1 VAPTNVVPANDPAIK
16 RRVIT
21 MLIQSIAVKDY
32 MNTSLVMFAPEMDVM
47 QAIVVLVK
55 NRISAAP
62 VLNERGDLVGV
73 LSEKDCMNV
82 AVNAGYHEEYGG
94 QVKDFMSVSVVSVEA
109 NDTVIDVANMFLN
122 TERRR
127 FPVLEDNRLV
137 GVISRRDVLRALV
150 DINKR

>member
-1 VAPTNVVPANDPAIK
+1 
-16 RRVIT
+16 
-21 MLIQSIAVKDY
+21 
-32 MNTSLVMFAPEMDVM
+32 
-47 QAIVVLVK
+47 
-55 NRISAAP
+55 
-62 VLNERGDLVGV
+62 
-73 LSEKDCMNV
+73 
-82 AVNAGYHEEYGG
+82 
-94 QVKDFMSVSVVSVEA
+94 MSVSVVSVEA